1 MGQWGRERLRADT
14 WSSHGPGPLTSTD
27 PDLWPSEAFVPQS
40 SLVLTWVLFCP
51 SSLPAFLR
59 TLCLKG
65 KRNAL
70 LVLFFKSKEEA
81 GKAEGMH
88 RGPSGAPAEG
98 WELVTGTGVEERS
111 AGVALRDPEP
121 AG

>member
-1 MGQWGRERLRADT
+1 M
-14 WSSHGPGPLTSTD
+14 
-27 PDLWPSEAFVPQS
+27 PQS
-40 SLVLTWVLFCP
+40 ALVLTWVLFCP

-88 RGPSGAPAEG
+88 RGPSGAPAED
-98 WELVTGTGVEERS
+98 WELVTGTGDEERS
-111 AGVALRDPEP
+111 AGVALRDTEP